1 MRKGVKEKNKK
12 TATESKESAE
22 GRHLEQRRR
31 LAGCIGTSKECP
43 LGRGWAMGS
52 VAWGGPRVTDATE
65 AGTLFR
71 EPPPGR
77 RGRRHPRRSDP
88 RLTRDLARRPTSN
101 CDKTHMADNYSE

>member
-1 MRKGVKEKNKK
+1 MRKGVKEKKK
-12 TATESKESAE
+12 TATESKESAKE
-22 GRHLEQRRR
+22 RHLEQRRR
-31 LAGCIGTSKECP
+31 VAGYIGTSKECP
-43 LGRGWAMGS
+43 LGRGWGTAS
-52 VAWGGPRVTDATE
+52 VAWGLRVTDATE

-71 EPPPGR
+71 EPPLGR